1 MRFPLFTAR
10 RVRTQGDTAVA
21 ARPSSGAAVASLEPD
36 YARQGFDPKRSARL
50 LAAWHGA
57 LEDFDPERA
66 RLLVAWYGAQNLSL
80 AVNAGQICCDGH
92 RTPSRDPRVG
102 VVASRENIE
111 TARKFFHHLA
121 FARAVDRK
129 APTRENSAQ
138 LALLEDIYTTSRR
151 DIVAEFLDLAAQR
164 PTPHSRQVEA
174 VAYEIGA
181 ELNLT
186 QLDVLAIVAATGYGA
201 GADES

>member
-1 MRFPLFTAR
+1 MRFPLFTSRRAR
-10 RVRTQGDTAVA
+10 SQGGTAVA
-21 ARPSSGAAVASLEPD
+21 ARPSPNATVASPSPD
-36 YARQGFDPKRSARL
+36 SDRQ
-50 LAAWHGA
+50 
-57 LEDFDPERA
+57 DFDPERA

-92 RTPSRDPRVG
+92 RTPSRDPRSG
-102 VVASRENIE
+102 VVASRESVE
-111 TARKFFHHLA
+111 TARKFFDHLA
-121 FARAVDRK
+121 FARAVDKK

-138 LALLEDIYTTSRR
+138 LALLEDIYTAPRR